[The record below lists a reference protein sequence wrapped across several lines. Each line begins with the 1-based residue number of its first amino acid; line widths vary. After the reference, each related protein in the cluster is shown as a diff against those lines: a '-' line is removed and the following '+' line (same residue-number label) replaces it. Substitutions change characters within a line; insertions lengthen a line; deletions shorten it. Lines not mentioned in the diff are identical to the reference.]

1 MGCRAGVRWR
11 PGSLHLQALRPFPL
25 PSPIPSVDHCVYE
38 PNEFSE
44 IINHQPVPTV
54 GVGWVSQPFATG
66 PFLPVTAKVVK
77 VRMVH

>member
-1 MGCRAGVRWR
+1 MWGVEQVS
-11 PGSLHLQALRPFPL
+11 GGAQALYTCKL
-25 PSPIPSVDHCVYE
+25 LAPSPIPSGDHCVYE

-66 PFLPVTAKVVK
+66 PSLPVTAKAVK